1 MKFLIFLFLMACSF
15 GSLLIGTLDD
25 YVTSQTADRLQLY
38 TKQETELGKDVAKTF
53 NELKPQVKVIVEN
66 LKKLKQQKAKKIT
79 EEIYQPVGQNFV
91 QAYQKSTQII
101 SKYTQMMS
109 DKQLD
114 LFVKDFEKRIKKRE
128 KKLTI
133 KRYKK
138 KSPEKF
144 EEIFGEIHEGQKEI
158 IAEAA
163 QIFLDWNTNR
173 HQTNV
178 TLFNALKA
186 AQNKPNKKELI
197 QKAYLE
203 VEVTIEKNFKTN
215 IQPILSLINQFLDTL
230 NKEQKEVINDKL
242 ETAIDILQA
251 FIKHDF

>member
-1 MKFLIFLFLMACSF
+1 MKFVILFFLVACSF

-53 NELKPQVKVIVEN
+53 NELKPQVKVILQN
-66 LKKLKQQKAKKIT
+66 LKKLKEQKEKNISR
-79 EEIYQPVGQNFV
+79 EIYQPVGLNFT
-91 QAYQKSTQII
+91 QAYQRSTQII
-101 SKYTQMMS
+101 SKYTQKMS

-114 LFVKDFEKRIKKRE
+114 LFLKDFEKRIKKRE
-128 KKLTI
+128 KKLSL

-144 EEIFGEIHEGQKEI
+144 EEIFGEIHKEQKEI
-158 IAEAA
+158 IKNAA
-163 QIFLDWNTNR
+163 QIFLDWNTLR
-173 HQTNV
+173 HKTNV
-178 TLFNALKA
+178 TLYQALKS

-197 QKAYLE
+197 QAAYLN
-203 VEVTIEKNFKTN
+203 VEKTIEVNFKTN
-215 IQPILSLINQFLDTL
+215 IKPVLSLINQFLDTL

-242 ETAIDILQA
+242 ETAIEILQA
-251 FIKHDF
+251 FIKHEF

>member
-1 MKFLIFLFLMACSF
+1 MACSF

-114 LFVKDFEKRIKKRE
+114 LFVKDFEKRIKKYLKTSR
-128 KKLTI
+128 KKQI
-133 KRYKK
+133 KL
-138 KSPEKF
+138 
-144 EEIFGEIHEGQKEI
+144 QKI
-158 IAEAA
+158 
-163 QIFLDWNTNR
+163 
-173 HQTNV
+173 
-178 TLFNALKA
+178 
-186 AQNKPNKKELI
+186 
-197 QKAYLE
+197 
-203 VEVTIEKNFKTN
+203 
-215 IQPILSLINQFLDTL
+215 
-230 NKEQKEVINDKL
+230 
-242 ETAIDILQA
+242 
-251 FIKHDF
+251 